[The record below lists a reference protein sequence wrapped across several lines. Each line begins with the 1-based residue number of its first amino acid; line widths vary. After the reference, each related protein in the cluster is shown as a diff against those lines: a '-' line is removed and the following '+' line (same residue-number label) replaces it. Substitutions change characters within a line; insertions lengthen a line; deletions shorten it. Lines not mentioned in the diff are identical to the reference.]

1 MSAGVLHRRPSAA
14 AAAALAEA
22 AARGEG
28 PSPSK
33 ASASV
38 APGADRFSLLLL
50 EDGEIYFSAHT
61 ASHWVEDQRR

>member
-1 MSAGVLHRRPSAA
+1 MSSEVLPRRPSAA
-14 AAAALAEA
+14 AAAAIAEA

-33 ASASV
+33 ASVS

-50 EDGEIYFSAHT
+50 EDGEYYFSAHT